1 MQKKSFK
8 LDKQEYQSVFRV
20 LDKDNMECIT
30 IENVNSYI
38 EKLDQL
44 HWN

>member
-30 IENVNSYI
+30 IKNVNSYI

-44 HWN
+44 H